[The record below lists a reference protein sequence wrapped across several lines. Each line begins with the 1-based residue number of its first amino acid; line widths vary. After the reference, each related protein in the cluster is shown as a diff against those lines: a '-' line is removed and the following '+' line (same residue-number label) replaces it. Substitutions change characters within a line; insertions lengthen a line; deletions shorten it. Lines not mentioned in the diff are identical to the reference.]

1 MPHLIPT
8 ATPRHRMLDPEAAAG
23 HLDRVYRLAW
33 SLCGSSH
40 LADELTQETYARV
53 LARPR
58 RLRGDSE
65 LQYLT
70 RTLRNLVRD
79 HWRTQRRAL
88 TVVGSDALEEVCAQ
102 TAGPEAVAMAGEVLT
117 AVARLPP
124 PMREVI
130 GLVDVAGLSY
140 AETADALGVPVGT
153 VMSRLHRARSKVVR
167 SLAPPAMAA

>member
-1 MPHLIPT
+1 
-8 ATPRHRMLDPEAAAG
+8 MLDPEAAAG

-40 LADELTQETYARV
+40 LAEELTQETYARV

-65 LQYLT
+65 LHYLT

-79 HWRTQRRAL
+79 HWRSQRRQPPVA
-88 TVVGSDALEEVCAQ
+88 GSDALGEAPAES
-102 TAGPEAVAMAGEVLT
+102 AGPETAALAGEVLS

-153 VMSRLHRARSKVVR
+153 VMSRLHRARSRVVR
-167 SLAPPAMAA
+167 TLVPV